1 MERIR
6 QVVDTALE
14 WLLVVLMGTMTM
26 NVLWQVFSR
35 FVLNSP
41 SSFTEE
47 LARYLLV
54 WTGLVGAAYGVGKSS
69 HLAID
74 LYGHKLSTRG
84 RNRADLI
91 VHASILMFAVFVMVV
106 GGYNLVSLTSALEQI
121 SAALQIKLAYVYFA
135 LPLSGALI
143 VFYSIVGIVHSL
155 RGIQDGPNPNITS
168 V

>member
-1 MERIR
+1 MQRTRHI
-6 QVVDTALE
+6 VDTALE
-14 WLLVVLMGTMTM
+14 WLLIVLMGTMTL

-54 WTGLVGAAYGVGKSS
+54 WAGLLGAAYGVGKNV
-69 HLAID
+69 HLAMD
-74 LYGHKLSTRG
+74 LFGHKLSPKTKSF
-84 RNRADLI
+84 ADLF
-91 VHASILMFAVFVMVV
+91 VHACILTFAVSVMLV
-106 GGYNLVSLTSALEQI
+106 GGYNLVSLTNTLQQI

-143 VFYSIVGIVHSL
+143 VFYSL
-155 RGIQDGPNPNITS
+155 TS
-168 V
+168 IAQSFKDMQSNGGRE